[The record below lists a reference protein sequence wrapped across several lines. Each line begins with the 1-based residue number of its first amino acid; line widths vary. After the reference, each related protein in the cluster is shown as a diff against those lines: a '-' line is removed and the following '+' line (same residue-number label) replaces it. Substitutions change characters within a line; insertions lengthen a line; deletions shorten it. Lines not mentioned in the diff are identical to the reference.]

1 MGLFL
6 SYLGDRGL
14 IVIYTKD
21 KERIRKRRRVREGRV
36 RKLRLR
42 HALLLFYLL
51 IFDKAATPPHCY
63 LLFLL
68 LTSSTTTI
76 QYVFFFF
83 DHSSNEDEWK
93 SLHEQRYFA
102 FLNIYLIFIIF
113 LSLFFLS
120 YYIIYNI
127 YIFSF
132 LVIPIFGRINLLWNH
147 IDSLYSCPSS
157 SKS

>member
-6 SYLGDRGL
+6 SYLGERGL
-14 IVIYTKD
+14 IVIYTKA
-21 KERIRKRRRVREGRV
+21 KERIRRRRRVREGRV

-93 SLHEQRYFA
+93 SLLKSLHLFA
-102 FLNIYLIFIIF
+102 IEELPPFCFSLLSQLLFPSFRFLGVAIAFALALIP
-113 LSLFFLS
+113 SHVRDC
-120 YYIIYNI
+120 
-127 YIFSF
+127 FSF
-132 LVIPIFGRINLLWNH
+132 LYF
-147 IDSLYSCPSS
+147 
-157 SKS
+157 